1 MLALAF
7 SSFQSYICISMLITF
22 YIFHSLAS
30 RNTFRLIGN
39 FKLVMTNLF
48 LDSIMTSS
56 KLDILKRNRSYYLR
70 TQILYII
77 FLKLGML
84 NRNSLKTMNF
94 WIIRIMTRTASI
106 MMIPTKRLLASSN
119 VKQKVLLLLN
129 TLG

>member
-7 SSFQSYICISMLITF
+7 SIFQSYICISMLITF

-48 LDSIMTSS
+48 LDSMMTSS